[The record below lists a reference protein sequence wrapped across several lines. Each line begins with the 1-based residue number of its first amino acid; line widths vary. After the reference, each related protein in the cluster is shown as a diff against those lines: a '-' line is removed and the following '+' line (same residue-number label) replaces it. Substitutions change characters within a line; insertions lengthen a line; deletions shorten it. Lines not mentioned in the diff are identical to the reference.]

1 MAMANRTTSLVVT
14 INDAKS
20 LTVRLW
26 QPVQLVTRLVVRFWW
41 YGKAYGTVLM
51 IGLLTLLSL
60 IFLRIYRACRQL
72 VLVSIHQGVGE
83 DKWHTLNHK
92 SLD

>member
-20 LTVRLW
+20 LTPRLW
-26 QPVQLVTRLVVRFWW
+26 QPVQLCTTVLMRFWW

-60 IFLRIYRACRQL
+60 IFLRIHRACRQF
-72 VLVSIHQGVGE
+72 VLVSLHQGIGG
-83 DKWHTLNHK
+83 DKWHTLNRK
-92 SLD
+92 SVD